1 METPFLQAEGIH
13 KSYQLGRRRIDVLI
27 DASLSVAR
35 GEWLA
40 IIGASGSGK
49 TTFLSILG
57 TLERPDAGRVVCD
70 GAIYGELSASRAAAF
85 RRQRIGFVFQ
95 SYHMLPELSVLENVR
110 LPAMLAGVVGSAAT
124 GRARALL
131 ERVGLGHRLDH
142 KPLELSGG
150 EQQRAAIARALMND
164 PELILADEPTGNLDS
179 ATGGEIL
186 DIFGELHDSESRRT
200 MVMVTHD
207 AQVASRADRR
217 IRMVDGR
224 TASADG
230 LGWAGEEGGEGRP

>member
-186 DIFGELHDSESRRT
+186 GLLRSE
-200 MVMVTHD
+200 
-207 AQVASRADRR
+207 
-217 IRMVDGR
+217 
-224 TASADG
+224 
-230 LGWAGEEGGEGRP
+230 